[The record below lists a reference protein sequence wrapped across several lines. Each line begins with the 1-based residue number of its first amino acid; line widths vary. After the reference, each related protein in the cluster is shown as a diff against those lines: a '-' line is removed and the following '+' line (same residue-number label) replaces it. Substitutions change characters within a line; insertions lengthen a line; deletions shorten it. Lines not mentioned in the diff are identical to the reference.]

1 MPKKSDA
8 EKERKFVELFCE
20 GETAGNATQSCVKA
34 GWDIKNP
41 GQMGAYLRKKLSA
54 DIRKKNEERISN
66 MAGKTISRLEQLLFS
81 EQDSVSLN
89 SAKAILEMGNFNPQ
103 TLNINVEENKHK
115 TDEELIL
122 ELQGLVKKIPA
133 LAPKFQQIKEA
144 TDKDINDTYESDPNL
159 DDKRVIN

>member
-1 MPKKSDA
+1 MPKKSDL

-54 DIRKKNEERISN
+54 EIRKKHEERIAN
-66 MAGKTISRLEQLLFS
+66 MAGRTITRLEQLLYS

-103 TLNINVEENKHK
+103 NININVEDNKNK

-122 ELQGLVKKIPA
+122 ELQALVKKIPE
-133 LAPKFQQIKEA
+133 LEPKLSMIQKATETQNDEHPVEA
-144 TDKDINDTYESDPNL
+144 SEIDE
-159 DDKRVIN
+159 KRVTH